1 MKYIFFILLFASTCF
16 ADTKDLSWNRYTTD
30 NFTILSLKNE
40 QGKWLSE
47 NLEKIKKLSLTRWG
61 FEDLNFSKECR
72 IFCVPSKE
80 LLKEL
85 FNADESKFEIIK
97 KDDEIQMTTIWIVLD
112 DPNPLKILPN
122 YISKACFA
130 ELELQKK
137 IKLPQWFKLGA
148 SKLNCSVT
156 EIEKD
161 LKFCF
166 SIDAKDRLSSE
177 KIFTTNEFKSKGEII
192 LFEKQSSL
200 MCLFL
205 RKEFGEAKLQG
216 FLRLSSKNKVE
227 DVFKMIYGFDSFS
240 DFDLS
245 YGRFN
250 KDLKIALNKKLVPNY
265 YLTISK
271 SSFKI
276 K

>member
-1 MKYIFFILLFASTCF
+1 
-16 ADTKDLSWNRYTTD
+16 
-30 NFTILSLKNE
+30 
-40 QGKWLSE
+40 
-47 NLEKIKKLSLTRWG
+47 
-61 FEDLNFSKECR
+61 
-72 IFCVPSKE
+72 
-80 LLKEL
+80 
-85 FNADESKFEIIK
+85 
-97 KDDEIQMTTIWIVLD
+97 
-112 DPNPLKILPN
+112 
-122 YISKACFA
+122 
-130 ELELQKK
+130 
-137 IKLPQWFKLGA
+137 
-148 SKLNCSVT
+148 
-156 EIEKD
+156 
-161 LKFCF
+161 
-166 SIDAKDRLSSE
+166 
-177 KIFTTNEFKSKGEII
+177 
-192 LFEKQSSL
+192 

-227 DVFKMIYGFDSFS
+227 DVFKMIYGFDSFC